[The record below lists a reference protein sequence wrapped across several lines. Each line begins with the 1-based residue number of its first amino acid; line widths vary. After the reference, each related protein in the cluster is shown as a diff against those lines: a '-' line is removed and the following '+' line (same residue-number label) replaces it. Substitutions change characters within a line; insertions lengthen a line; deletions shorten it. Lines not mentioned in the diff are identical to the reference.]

1 MPPGSSERVAEAALA
16 EALRRLCRG
25 GSWEG
30 LARELAWRAVTEGG
44 CDPRRVDRLSEAAA
58 SMLAGLIDD
67 ALWAV
72 ERSALEAWDEFLE
85 ARPDDRAGALTAASL
100 DAGEEAERLATAA
113 YERVREMLLEPLNRA
128 A

>member
-1 MPPGSSERVAEAALA
+1 
-16 EALRRLCRG
+16 
-25 GSWEG
+25 
-30 LARELAWRAVTEGG
+30 
-44 CDPRRVDRLSEAAA
+44 
-58 SMLAGLIDD
+58 MLAGLIDD